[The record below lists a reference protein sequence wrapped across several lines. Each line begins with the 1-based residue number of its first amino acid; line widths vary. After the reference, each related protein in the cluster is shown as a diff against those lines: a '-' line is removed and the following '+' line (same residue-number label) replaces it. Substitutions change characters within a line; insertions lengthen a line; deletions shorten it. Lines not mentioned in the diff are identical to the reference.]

1 MNITGLI
8 SKGFIPRQRALQ
20 AYDTQAESLQD
31 KQLKKLLAKACH
43 TEWGQKHDYRTI
55 HTYEEYARRVPIQSY
70 EDIKPE
76 ADGSYV
82 LKGLKLSENKDFAFD
97 LTQARYFYI
106 KTF

>member
-70 EDIKPE
+70 EDIKP
-76 ADGSYV
+76 YV
-82 LKGLKLSENKDFAFD
+82 E
-97 LTQARYFYI
+97 QRYRTMVW
-106 KTF
+106 K